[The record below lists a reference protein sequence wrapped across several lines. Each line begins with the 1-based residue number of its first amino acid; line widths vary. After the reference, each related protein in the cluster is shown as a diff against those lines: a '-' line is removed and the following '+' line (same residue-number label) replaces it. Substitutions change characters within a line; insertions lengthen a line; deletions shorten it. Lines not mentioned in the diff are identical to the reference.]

1 MGRIDGKVAIITG
14 AGNGFGRESTL
25 LFTKEGAKVIIA
37 DMNAEAGK
45 KVEEEVRAAGGEATF
60 VQVDITVP
68 EQVKNLVEAT
78 INLYGKLDILFNNA
92 GFQARCDDVAHM
104 PVELFDTFMNVN
116 VRGTWL
122 CCHYAAP
129 YLVKTKGSI
138 VNTASIAAWLG
149 SYGGTAYGVSK
160 GAVVSMTY
168 ALANELGL
176 YGVRAN
182 AISPASAIT
191 PVILE
196 KYGQA
201 FVEQR
206 KAGNPLHRLVD
217 PKHIAYAALYLA
229 SDEAGSCNGLNLLV
243 DCGAYVRSQ
252 PFELED
258 YIKRNP
264 YDVEPVWRG

>member
-1 MGRIDGKVAIITG
+1 MGRIEGKVAIITG
-14 AGNGFGRESTL
+14 AGNGFGRESAL
-25 LFTKEGAKVIIA
+25 LFSKEGAKVVIA
-37 DMNAEAGK
+37 DMDEDAAK
-45 KVEEEVRAAGGEATF
+45 KVEEEIISEGGEAAA
-60 VQVDITVP
+60 VKVDITVP
-68 EQVKNLVEAT
+68 EQVEKMVKTAVDMF
-78 INLYGKLDILFNNA
+78 GKIDILFNNA

-104 PVELFDTFMNVN
+104 PVELFDTFINVN

-129 YLVKTKGSI
+129 YLVQTKGSI
-138 VNTASIAAWLG
+138 VNTASIAASLG

-176 YGVRAN
+176 YGVRTN
-182 AISPASAIT
+182 AISPASAMT

-196 KYGQA
+196 KYGEA

-217 PKHIAYAALYLA
+217 PKHIAYAALFLA
-229 SDEAGSCNGLNLLV
+229 SDEAGSCNGLNMLV
-243 DCGAYVRSQ
+243 DCGAYIRSQ

-258 YIKRNP
+258 YIKRNS
-264 YDVEPVWRG
+264 YGVEPNWK